1 MSDDI
6 FYKSIETAYALG
18 YKKINFTPT
27 TGELFLHKKW
37 SEYVQYVLS
46 DARSESVYFYS
57 NAILL
62 DEETV
67 NKIASL
73 GNPEKISAIFFS
85 VGGVDRDS
93 YELMYGVDK
102 FETVCKNINL
112 LCEKLLEI
120 NSNIKV
126 NCELRI
132 PSNIQ
137 PDIEQISKRLNI
149 VDYKNFHLD
158 YIDRYDDIGG
168 TVKSENLKLLKQRDK
183 TTPCYRL
190 NDIRFDIHGDIW
202 ACGCVVTEQIN
213 NYELRLGDFGSGYD
227 DIVSNKEKL
236 LEKWNLGKIPSVCLG
251 CRLYK
256 GI

>member
-1 MSDDI
+1 M
-6 FYKSIETAYALG
+6 
-18 YKKINFTPT
+18 
-27 TGELFLHKKW
+27 HKKW

-67 NKIASL
+67 DKIVSL

-112 LCEKLLEI
+112 LCEKLSGI

-213 NYELRLGDFGSGYD
+213 NYELRLGDFGSSYD

>member
-1 MSDDI
+1 M
-6 FYKSIETAYALG
+6 
-18 YKKINFTPT
+18 
-27 TGELFLHKKW
+27 HKKW

-120 NSNIKV
+120 NSNKKV

-190 NDIRFDIHGDIW
+190 NDIRFDIHGNIW
-202 ACGCVVTEQIN
+202 ACGCVVTEQTGNQELIISTIN
-213 NYELRLGDFGSGYD
+213 DDLRELKAKHLSVFENWNVNIPKTCGD
-227 DIVSNKEKL
+227 
-236 LEKWNLGKIPSVCLG
+236 

-256 GI
+256 PRG